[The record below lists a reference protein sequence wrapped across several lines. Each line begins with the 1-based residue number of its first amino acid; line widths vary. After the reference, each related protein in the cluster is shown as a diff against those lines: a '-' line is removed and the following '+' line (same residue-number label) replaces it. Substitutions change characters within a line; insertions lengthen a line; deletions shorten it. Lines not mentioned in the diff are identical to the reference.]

1 MEKLPGEEI
10 SRVLRFSSSSSFD
23 FDSRSR
29 RGFFRGRCEL

>member
-10 SRVLRFSSSSSFD
+10 SRVLRFSSSSFD